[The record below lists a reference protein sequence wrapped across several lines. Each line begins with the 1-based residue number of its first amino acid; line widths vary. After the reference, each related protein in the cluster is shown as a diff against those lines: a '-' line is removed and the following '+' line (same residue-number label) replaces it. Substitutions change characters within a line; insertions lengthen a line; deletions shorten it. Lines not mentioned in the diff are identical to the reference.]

1 MSPIR
6 TSFSSSSSS
15 SSSYFSRNQ
24 VSGKHGP
31 LKIWSQNLEPGSLI
45 HAWKFNLT
53 SNVQRKLMHNLNISG
68 RKLLTGTFLGLSAV
82 TAMTLNE
89 STVAHAMDG
98 HYSNSGEPSGF
109 LKDDIDT
116 FWSLARKFQL
126 PALLL
131 ITVLMGWRHP
141 FTLAVNVL
149 LLLFC
154 TKPTPLSIY
163 MFIEQ
168 LRQRDMQKDPRWHK
182 AKFLYAKNVTVD
194 DYKLLCLAKA
204 EIRDVKLD
212 VIGILG
218 GWWVFQ
224 TSRI

>member
-1 MSPIR
+1 M
-6 TSFSSSSSS
+6 
-15 SSSYFSRNQ
+15 
-24 VSGKHGP
+24 
-31 LKIWSQNLEPGSLI
+31 QNL
-45 HAWKFNLT
+45 NL
-53 SNVQRKLMHNLNISG
+53 SG
-68 RKLLTGTFLGLSAV
+68 RKLFTGTFLGLSAV

-89 STVAHAMDG
+89 STVAYAMDG
-98 HYSNSGEPSGF
+98 HYSDSEEPSGF
-109 LKDDIDT
+109 LKDDIHT

-126 PALLL
+126 PFLLL
-131 ITVLMGWRHP
+131 ITVLFGWRHP

-154 TKPTPLSIY
+154 TKPSPLSIY

-168 LRQRDMQKDPRWHK
+168 LRQREMRQEPRWNK
-182 AKFLYAKNVTVD
+182 AKFLYAKNVSVE
-194 DYKLLCLAKA
+194 DYHLLCLAKVDKKDL
-204 EIRDVKLD
+204 RLH